1 MNGKKSLGVMIDLS
15 RNAVKKPET
24 LKRFAALIKKMRYD
38 TLYMY
43 MEDVYEI
50 EGEPRFGQNRGRYTK
65 EELKDIDDYCY
76 SIGIE
81 VVPCIQTLAHLNGM
95 FYCWNYYEIN
105 DIDDILLIDE
115 PKTYE
120 LIEKMIK
127 TMRECFRTKR
137 INIGM
142 DEAQNIGRGKYL
154 TEHGYENPFKLMN
167 RHLSKVLAIT
177 DKYGFQATMWSDM
190 FFSPINRQYHVNKI
204 KKEELMEIKSYVPQ
218 NVTLCYWDYVHNSY
232 KDYMKNMQ
240 AHKIL
245 TDKVAFAGGIWAWLG
260 FAPLN
265 KSSIQKTKAA
275 IKGIKPFDVDEVF
288 YTVWGDNGGE
298 CSLFSLLP
306 SLLYGAEAYY
316 GNFDMASIKQKFL
329 DMFGIKWDDFIKVD
343 LMSTRFGKY
352 ATVPSKF
359 GLYNDA
365 FCGKEDC
372 NVQDGDEQ
380 NYVKYTRKLSRV
392 IPKTGEYSYIFENLK
407 NLSSVMELKLTLG
420 IKTRKAYLENDR
432 AELECIAYK
441 VYPKLLK
448 RLDRFY
454 DGFHM
459 QWHKENKPQGFEIQD
474 IRLGGL
480 KQRLRNCMN
489 TLRKYLKGELD
500 SLPEL
505 EMPLVKQNA
514 AYYAHIVTANAL

>member
-1 MNGKKSLGVMIDLS
+1 MKDKKTLGVMIDLS
-15 RNAVKKPET
+15 RNAVKTPET
-24 LKRFAALIKKMRYD
+24 LKKFAAIIKRMGYT

-50 EGEPRFGQNRGRYTK
+50 EGEPCFGQNRGRYTK

-105 DIDDILLIDE
+105 DIDDILLVGE

-127 TMRECFRTKR
+127 TMRECFRSNR

-142 DEAQNIGRGKYL
+142 DEAEHIGRGKYL
-154 TEHGYENPFKLMN
+154 AKHGYEHPFKIM
-167 RHLSKVLAIT
+167 RSHLDRVLEIT
-177 DKYGFQATMWSDM
+177 QKYNFQTSIWSDM
-190 FFSPINRQYHVNKI
+190 FFRPLNQDYYVNKI
-204 KKEELMEIKSYVPQ
+204 DAKQLQETKAYIPKNL
-218 NVTLCYWDYVHNSY
+218 TLCYWDYCHKSY
-232 KDYMKNMQ
+232 KDYQKNMK
-240 AHKIL
+240 AHKL
-245 TDKVAFAGGIWAWLG
+245 LADNVSFAGGLWGWLG

-265 KSSIQKTKAA
+265 QASMKKTKAA
-275 IKGIKPFDVDEVF
+275 LKGIKEFDVNEVF
-288 YTVWGDNGGE
+288 YTIWGDNGGE

-306 SLLYGAEAYY
+306 SLLYGAEVYY
-316 GNFDMASIKQKFL
+316 GNDDMDSIKRKFL
-329 DMFGIKWDDFIKVD
+329 DMFGVKWDDFIKVD
-343 LMSTRFGKY
+343 LLSTRFGEY
-352 ATVPSKF
+352 LTVPSKF

-365 FCGKEDC
+365 FCGKED
-372 NVQDGDEQ
+372 NNIQDGEEQ
-380 NYVKYTRKLSRV
+380 NYVKYTRKLART
-392 IPKTGEYSYIFENLK
+392 IGRTGEYSYIFQTLK
-407 NLSSVMELKLTLG
+407 NLSSVLELKFTLG
-420 IKTRKAYLENDR
+420 IKTRKAYLENNR
-432 AELECIAYK
+432 EELERIAYK

-448 RLDRFY
+448 RLDVFY
-454 DGFHM
+454 QSFHM

-480 KQRLRNCMN
+480 KQRLINCMN
-489 TLRKYLKGELD
+489 TLRKYLNGEIN

-514 AYYAHIVTANAL
+514 AYYAHIVTANML